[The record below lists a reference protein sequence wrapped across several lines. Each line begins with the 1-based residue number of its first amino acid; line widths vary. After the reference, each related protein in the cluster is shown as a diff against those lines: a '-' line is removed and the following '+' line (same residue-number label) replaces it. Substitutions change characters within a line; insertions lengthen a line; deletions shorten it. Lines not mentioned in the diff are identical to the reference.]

1 MAEAGCKGVV
11 LAAPREKVFT
21 GNLQT
26 IMRLKKGFVLRE
38 VCGERVIMGEG
49 LGAINFGKLLA
60 LNETAAWLWQQAQ
73 TMGDF
78 TVEALAEKLCEE
90 YDVTA
95 DEAKADV
102 AEMIAE
108 WQKVDVVE

>member
-1 MAEAGCKGVV
+1 MV
-11 LAAPREKVFT
+11 LAAPHEKILIS
-21 GNLQT
+21 NIQT
-26 IMRLKKGFVLRE
+26 IMRLRKGFVLRE

-73 TMGDF
+73 AMGDF
-78 TVEALAEKLCEE
+78 TVESLAQKLCEE
-90 YDVTA
+90 YEVEA

-102 AEMIAE
+102 AEIIAE
-108 WQKVDVVE
+108 WQNVSVIE

>member
-1 MAEAGCKGVV
+1 MK
-11 LAAPREKVFT
+11 
-21 GNLQT
+21 
-26 IMRLKKGFVLRE
+26 IKKGFVLRE
-38 VCGERVIMGEG
+38 VCSERVIMGEG

-73 TMGDF
+73 AMGDF

-108 WQKVDVVE
+108 WQNVGVVE